1 MSVGR
6 NTSAGAVDACLPEA
20 LAELPLNLQKVLKEL
35 PPRVTRK
42 RGASLVRQH
51 FFETSER
58 TLERWPLA
66 FRTINGRAHAETA
79 ELFVVAHRK
88 LMAAP
93 RIMAGCHQK

>member
-1 MSVGR
+1 
-6 NTSAGAVDACLPEA
+6 VDLERL
-20 LAELPLNLQKVLKEL
+20 LAELPPDLRERVAEL

-42 RGASLVRQH
+42 RGASLVCQH

-66 FRTINGRAHAETA
+66 FRTINGRAHCETA

-93 RIMAGCHQK
+93 RIMAGCHQKTTPEMNHPQP